1 MQYHHTQTGAIH
13 YILNLVAAV
22 MALVVWLSAGEPGVV
37 PLVWGVALLLVVA
50 AWIFQCMTV
59 RDEGDRVAICYSP
72 LEIPLKRI
80 LYSQIRSVQTS
91 RSKILDGWGIH
102 WIPGRGT
109 TYNVWG
115 FDCVELQVG
124 NRLIR
129 IGSDDVDNLAT
140 FLRSKIE

>member
-1 MQYHHTQTGAIH
+1 MQYRHTQTGAFH
-13 YILNLVAAV
+13 YILYFVAAV
-22 MALVVWLSAGEPGVV
+22 MALVVWFFAGTPGLVQVLLGV
-37 PLVWGVALLLVVA
+37 PVMLVVL
-50 AWIFQCMTV
+50 AWLLQCMTV

-72 LEIPLKRI
+72 LDIPLKRI
-80 LYSQIRSVQTS
+80 LYSQIQSVKTS
-91 RSKILDGWGIH
+91 RTKILDGWGIH

-129 IGSDDVDNLAT
+129 IGSDDADNLAA
-140 FLRSKIE
+140 FLRPKIE